1 MKILKKNMSS
11 LLRTGMVIALAVSF
25 TTVQLANADHLKQV
39 STACELTD
47 LEGNPILEL
56 NELKGKVIYV
66 DFWASWCPP
75 CIKSFPFLNQL
86 EAELK
91 NEGLHVIGVNLDEKL
106 TDAQEFLEKFPVNF
120 SIAADP
126 NKQCAKEFD
135 VMAMPTS
142 YLIDRQGN
150 IRHIH
155 KGFRPDESKQL
166 RTLVT
171 ELLLEDSNS
180 SSDVI
185 KNP

>member
-1 MKILKKNMSS
+1 MMKLKKNMS
-11 LLRTGMVIALAVSF
+11 LLLKVSVVIAF
-25 TTVQLANADHLKQV
+25 TAFFTATRLANADHLDQI
-39 STACELTD
+39 STSCALTD
-47 LEGNPILEL
+47 LEGEPILEL

-120 SIAADP
+120 SIATDP
-126 NKQCAKEFD
+126 SKQCAKEFD

-142 YLIDRQGN
+142 YLIDRKGK

-155 KGFRPDESKQL
+155 KGFRPDESQQL

-171 ELLLEDSNS
+171 ELLLEDSNNAGT
-180 SSDVI
+180 I
-185 KNP
+185 KNH

>member
-1 MKILKKNMSS
+1 MMTLKKKVNFLLKISIAVTLAAS
-11 LLRTGMVIALAVSF
+11 LTTARLAS
-25 TTVQLANADHLKQV
+25 ADHLDQI
-39 STACELTD
+39 SASCMLTD
-47 LEGNPILEL
+47 MEGEPMLEL

-126 NKQCAKEFD
+126 SKQCAKEFD

-142 YLIDRQGN
+142 YIIDRKGN

-155 KGFRPDESKQL
+155 KGFRPDETQQL

-171 ELLLEDSNS
+171 ELLLEDPNS
-180 SSDVI
+180 SGAI